1 MRIIDAYRSKT
12 ITRNQYEELL
22 ALGYSSTDSYSTSYI
37 PAIPTN
43 PWIEILDWDTDGIG
57 PKNIV
62 VENLDVSYDL
72 ECKVEIYVD
81 DILSRTDSATFS
93 TVWTSYINE
102 PCTDIVVSVRSAQ
115 YGQSASY
122 DFAYT
127 NEY

>member
-1 MRIIDAYRSKT
+1 MRIIDAYRRNI
-12 ITRNQYEELL
+12 ITYNQYQELIT
-22 ALGYSSTDSYSTSYI
+22 LGYLPNDVYSISYLPSV
-37 PAIPTN
+37 PTN
-43 PWIEILDWDTDGIG
+43 AWIEILDWDTDGIG

-62 VENLDVSYDL
+62 VENLDASYDL

-81 DILSRTDSATFS
+81 DILARTDSATFS